1 MMKSV
6 VRFLLVVVA
15 ITAIACGGSNPP
27 GPNIRDLTEIE
38 QDLVQS
44 SNRFG
49 FKLLSEVVAQSDGG
63 NVFISPLSV
72 SIALGMTYNGTAG
85 TTEEGMRATLEF
97 GGLTREEINQGY
109 KDLIE
114 LLCNMDP
121 KVTMEIANSIW
132 YRQGFEVLQAFIDIM
147 TTFFD
152 ALVTAVDF
160 TDPGTVDVINAWVA
174 EKTHD
179 KIQEIIKETYA
190 DMVMILIN
198 AIYFKGTWT
207 YEFDPQD
214 TSDGTFHAPDG
225 DKTVKMMHM
234 HSELSYQENAD
245 FQAVDLPYGFE
256 LFSMTVFLPKAGKSV
271 DEIVAMLT
279 DENWA
284 AWMAGFNVEELD
296 LAMPRFEL
304 EYDKKLNDVLIAL
317 GMQDAFDPLVADFSG
332 IKPDHDMW
340 ISEVKHKTYVK
351 VNEEGTE
358 AAAVTSVTVVDTA
371 VGPLMTVDRPFLFVI
386 HDKNSKAM
394 MFMGKIVDP
403 PSK

>member
-1 MMKSV
+1 MKNV
-6 VRFLLVVVA
+6 MRFVLVFVVVGVV
-15 ITAIACGGSNPP
+15 ACGGGNTNNPVV
-27 GPNIRDLTEIE
+27 RDLTETE
-38 QDLVQS
+38 QKLVES

-49 FKLLSEVVAQSDGG
+49 FKLLSEVVGQSDGG

-72 SIALGMTYNGTAG
+72 SLALGMTYNGTAG

-97 GGLTREEINQGY
+97 GDLTREEINQGY
-109 KDLIE
+109 RDLIE
-114 LLCNMDP
+114 MLCNLDP
-121 KVTMEIANSIW
+121 KVQMEIANSIW
-132 YRQGFEVLQAFIDIM
+132 YRQGFDVLQSFVDTM

-160 TDPGTVDVINAWVA
+160 SDPGTKDVINEWVA

-179 KIQEIIKETYA
+179 KIKEIIKETYA

-207 YEFDPQD
+207 YEFDPED

-234 HSELSYQENAD
+234 HGELSYQENAD
-245 FQAVDLPYGFE
+245 FQAVDLPYGHE
-256 LFSMTVFLPKAGKSV
+256 LFSMTVFLPKGDKSV
-271 DEIVAMLT
+271 DDLVAMLT

-284 AWMAGFNVEELD
+284 AWMGGFNV
-296 LAMPRFEL
+296 
-304 EYDKKLNDVLIAL
+304 
-317 GMQDAFDPLVADFSG
+317 
-332 IKPDHDMW
+332 
-340 ISEVKHKTYVK
+340 EVKHKTYVK

-358 AAAVTSVTVVDTA
+358 AAAGTSVTIVDTA
-371 VGPLMTVDRPFLFVI
+371 AGPFMSVDRPFLFVI

-403 PSK
+403 PSA

>member
-1 MMKSV
+1 MRCVM
-6 VRFLLVVVA
+6 RFLLVVIVVSA
-15 ITAIACGGSNPP
+15 VACGGGNPE
-27 GPNIRDLTEIE
+27 GPNVRDLTETE
-38 QDLVQS
+38 QELVQS

-49 FKLLSEVVAQSDGG
+49 FKLLSEVVGQSDGG

-85 TTEEGMRATLEF
+85 TTEEGMRACLEF
-97 GGLTREEINQGY
+97 GDLTREEINQGY

-121 KVTMEIANSIW
+121 RVTMEVANSIW

-147 TTFFD
+147 TTYFD

-160 TDPGTVDVINAWVA
+160 TDPGTKDVINAWVA

-179 KIQEIIKETYA
+179 KIKEIIKETYA

-214 TSDGTFHAPDG
+214 TRDGTFHAVGG
-225 DKTVKMMHM
+225 DKTVKMMNM
-234 HSELSYQENAD
+234 HGELRYQETAD
-245 FQAVDLPYGFE
+245 FQAVDLPYGHE
-256 LFSMTVFLPKAGKSV
+256 LFSMTVFLPKGDKGV
-271 DEIVAMLT
+271 DDIIAMLT
-279 DENWA
+279 DQNWA
-284 AWMAGFNVEELD
+284 AWMAGFAEQEVD
-296 LAMPRFEL
+296 LALPRFEL
-304 EYDKKLNDVLIAL
+304 EYEKKLNDVLKAL
-317 GMQDAFDPLVADFSG
+317 GMQDAFDPLAADFSG

-371 VGPLMTVDRPFLFVI
+371 AGPFMNVDRPFLFVI
-386 HDKNSKAM
+386 HDRNSQAM

-403 PSK
+403 PSE

>member
-1 MMKSV
+1 MKYGM
-6 VRFLLVVVA
+6 RFLLVFVVV
-15 ITAIACGGSNPP
+15 TAVACGGGNTQ
-27 GPNIRDLTEIE
+27 GPVVRDLSEIE
-38 QDLVQS
+38 QSLVQS

-49 FKLLSEVVAQSDGG
+49 FKLLSEVVGQSDGG

-85 TTEEGMRATLEF
+85 TTEEGMRACLEF
-97 GGLTREEINQGY
+97 GELTREEINQGY

-121 KVTMEIANSIW
+121 DVTMEVANSIW
-132 YRQGFEVLQAFIDIM
+132 YREGFEVLQSFIDAM
-147 TTFFD
+147 LAFFD

-160 TDPGTVDVINAWVA
+160 TDPGTVDVINAWVK

-179 KIQEIIKETYA
+179 KIDKILNETYA
-190 DMVMILIN
+190 DMVMVLIN

-207 YEFDPQD
+207 YEFDPDD
-214 TSDGTFHAPDG
+214 TRDGTFHAPDG
-225 DKTVKMMHM
+225 DQTVKMMNM
-234 HSELSYQENAD
+234 HGELSYQENAD
-245 FQAVDLPYGFE
+245 FQAVDLPYGHE
-256 LFSMTVFLPKAGKSV
+256 LFSMTVFLPKGEKTV
-271 DEIVAMLT
+271 DDLIAMLT
-279 DENWA
+279 DENWS
-284 AWMAGFNVEELD
+284 AWMGGFEEQEID
-296 LAMPRFEL
+296 LALPRFEL
-304 EYDKKLNDVLIAL
+304 EYEKTLNDVLIAL
-317 GMQDAFDPLVADFSG
+317 GMQDAFDSMVADFSG

-358 AAAVTSVTVVDTA
+358 AAAVTSVTVVDSA
-371 VGPLMTVDRPFLFVI
+371 AGPFMYVDRPFLFVI

-403 PSK
+403 PSE

>member
-1 MMKSV
+1 MKMK
-6 VRFLLVVVA
+6 RNTGLILLVVVLFVSGCS
-15 ITAIACGGSNPP
+15 TEP
-27 GPNIRDLTEIE
+27 GPNVRDLTEIE
-38 QDLVQS
+38 QSLVQS

-49 FKLLSEVVAQSDGG
+49 FKLLSEVVGQSDGG

-85 TTEEGMRATLEF
+85 TTEEGMRACLEF
-97 GGLTREEINQGY
+97 GELTREEINQGY
-109 KDLIE
+109 QDLIE

-121 KVTMEIANSIW
+121 RVTMEIANSIW
-132 YRQGFEVLQAFIDIM
+132 YREGFEVLQSFIDAM
-147 TTFFD
+147 LTFFD

-160 TDPGTVDVINAWVA
+160 TDPSTVDVINAWVK

-179 KIQEIIKETYA
+179 KIDKILNETYA
-190 DMVMILIN
+190 DMVMVLIN

-207 YEFDPQD
+207 YEFDPGD
-214 TSDGTFHAPDG
+214 TKDATFHAPDG
-225 DKTVKMMHM
+225 DKTVKMMNLHG
-234 HSELSYQENAD
+234 ELSYQENAD

-271 DEIVAMLT
+271 DDLVTMLT
-279 DENWA
+279 DQNWA
-284 AWMAGFNVEELD
+284 AWTAGFSVQEID
-296 LAMPRFEL
+296 LALPRFEL
-304 EYDKKLNDVLIAL
+304 EYEKTLNDVLKAL

-403 PSK
+403 PSE